1 MGASARYLR
10 TGKGSKRRPTEMRVP
25 VSLATAVRSAMAPS
39 APNVRLVPSSSAS
52 VRVERERLAA
62 EEEEEEEKEGS
73 TKGDRDGEYDLGE
86 RSSDLSER
94 DAEAKCVRKS
104 WQRIHW
110 QRIHW

>member
-1 MGASARYLR
+1 MGASPRYLR

-62 EEEEEEEKEGS
+62 EEEEKEGS
-73 TKGDRDGEYDLGE
+73 PKGIETENMISVRDHLISVREMLRKRGEE
-86 RSSDLSER
+86 IM
-94 DAEAKCVRKS
+94 AEDSLVGSK
-104 WQRIHW
+104 W
-110 QRIHW
+110 